1 MVSWTFL
8 YVLLSYSEPRWGVYL
23 FFNFYKLEHD
33 LESIQD
39 SHCQD
44 YADSKLVNISAN
56 MIHWEAS
63 FFPVIK
69 LLSLT
74 TKLWLFWEAEFGHN
88 KNWIVF
94 GPSHLK
100 TRLTKKSF
108 LALLVGVS
116 VRNSV
121 TLSTSTRDKRIKAW
135 KDCRFFFSVRFKHY
149 NNVGLL
155 WDFGWLHR
163 RAHVSFCFIPFL
175 LRREGDASCVWKWL
189 WREHWQMCH
198 REKHTS
204 SGGGTKH
211 TCWEKCCLQ
220 NPFWYDSK
228 CLR

>member
-1 MVSWTFL
+1 MCCWATVNPGEVF
-8 YVLLSYSEPRWGVYL
+8 VCL

-33 LESIQD
+33 LESIRD

-135 KDCRFFFSVRFKHY
+135 KDCRFFFF
-149 NNVGLL
+149 L
-155 WDFGWLHR
+155 WDLNIIIMLGSSEILAGCIEELKYPFVSSHSCYVGKGMLVVFGNG
-163 RAHVSFCFIPFL
+163 S
-175 LRREGDASCVWKWL
+175 EGSTGRCATGKSTPHLV
-189 WREHWQMCH
+189 R
-198 REKHTS
+198 
-204 SGGGTKH
+204 GTKH